1 VQAAIKLALRLLKAR
16 DRSEAELRRRLEEKG
31 VPAGEVGDVLRR
43 LREKRLLD
51 DERTARNW
59 TESALRAGHG
69 PERIRATLRSRGVE
83 APAEM
88 SAAEEERRAWEAL
101 VKRAARLQGLGVE
114 AQARR
119 LSSFLAG
126 RGYSSECVERVIEKF
141 LNEGSR

>member
-1 VQAAIKLALRLLKAR
+1 
-16 DRSEAELRRRLEEKG
+16 
-31 VPAGEVGDVLRR
+31 
-43 LREKRLLD
+43 
-51 DERTARNW
+51 
-59 TESALRAGHG
+59 
-69 PERIRATLRSRGVE
+69 
-83 APAEM
+83 M